1 MRLKTDNDIF
11 KIASTVFEVSEET
24 LSLSDTVDDIES
36 WDSLKHL
43 NLILAIEDEFNISF
57 TEEESVEIESLELM
71 KELIKEKGIDF
82 K

>member
-1 MRLKTDNDIF
+1 MKTDNDIL
-11 KIASTVFEVSEET
+11 KIASTVFEVSKET

-71 KELIKEKGIDF
+71 KELIREKGIDF

>member
-1 MRLKTDNDIF
+1 MKTDNDIF